1 MQTGTAV
8 GVLWLVQPHGPPS
21 VFSKQQQHFRRSCC
35 CVFLW
40 RKKCGWRMSLPWPFL
55 FPVFW
60 FFVLVFLYQCQVSF
74 LLLLL
79 PKFGLHFYISI
90 SFLSIQSFPE
100 YGICLRMMSD
110 YLFCIIGHLF
120 LMVSLPD
127 GSRKSDQKMPSNRQN
142 ACSETVPGKIFEFFA
157 AHDDQQC
164 FDTNVANN
172 CCDDHSDEINAKRT
186 CGH

>member
-1 MQTGTAV
+1 MRKAPTESAGWLLLQTGTAA
-8 GVLWLVQPHGPPS
+8 GVLWLVQPHGSPP

-40 RKKCGWRMSLPWPFL
+40 RKKYGWRLSLPWPFL

-90 SFLSIQSFPE
+90 SFLSIHSFPE
-100 YGICLRMMSD
+100 YGVCLQTMSG
-110 YLFCIIGHLF
+110 YLLCVIGHLF
-120 LMVSLPD
+120 LMVSFWMGAENQIRKCPAIARRPAAKQYQEKYLNFLP
-127 GSRKSDQKMPSNRQN
+127 
-142 ACSETVPGKIFEFFA
+142 
-157 AHDDQQC
+157 
-164 FDTNVANN
+164 
-172 CCDDHSDEINAKRT
+172 RT
-186 CGH
+186 TISSALIQM